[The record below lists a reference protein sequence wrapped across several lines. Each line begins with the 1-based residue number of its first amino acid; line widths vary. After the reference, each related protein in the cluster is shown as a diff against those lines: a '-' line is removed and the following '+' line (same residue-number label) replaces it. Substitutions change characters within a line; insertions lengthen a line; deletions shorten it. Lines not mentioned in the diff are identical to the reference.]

1 MSNRRKF
8 AFRFLLVPVICI
20 LAYFTVIF
28 MAALPVAA
36 FCGENYLDYEGTIYF
51 VEGIIGVAAITLWI
65 LIRKNSSASIPP
77 CSAGKPIEWTF
88 GILSA
93 LTMLGIA
100 VIYFY
105 LASHMSVSFVKKA
118 LEDYDDMM
126 EVRSVTRLDVYLNA
140 IATCFMIPVIEE
152 VLFRGIILEGMLEF
166 KRPVLA
172 IVFSSLYFGG
182 MHGQI
187 VQIGYALLAGMILG
201 AVYYLTRNLL
211 MSILAHIIFNIFG
224 SGIYLLFNVSEKAD
238 NVLTII
244 QIASILP
251 FTVLFIYIVWKKK
264 KDARVKSGETRG
276 EGITAGEESV

>member
-1 MSNRRKF
+1 M
-8 AFRFLLVPVICI
+8 
-20 LAYFTVIF
+20 
-28 MAALPVAA
+28 
-36 FCGENYLDYEGTIYF
+36 
-51 VEGIIGVAAITLWI
+51 
-65 LIRKNSSASIPP
+65 
-77 CSAGKPIEWTF
+77 
-88 GILSA
+88 
-93 LTMLGIA
+93 
-100 VIYFY
+100 
-105 LASHMSVSFVKKA
+105 
-118 LEDYDDMM
+118 
-126 EVRSVTRLDVYLNA
+126 
-140 IATCFMIPVIEE
+140 
-152 VLFRGIILEGMLEF
+152 LFRGIILEGMLEF

-264 KDARVKSGETRG
+264 KDARVKNGETRG